1 MSHTVF
7 STWLSVPLLAL
18 GLLGATAS
26 VAANGLTQSHV
37 QVRGA
42 ANVEVAPDALRMTV
56 RINELSQ
63 EVSTAKTTIE
73 ARTRQFVEALKK
85 LGVAG
90 RDITTQPLSIQQDYD
105 YSKSPRELLGVNVSR
120 TITLVLRDLKRYSEL
135 SAALV
140 DAKITDTQGSEFF
153 LTNEDELR
161 NQVQLAAMK
170 DARKRAEALAA
181 AEGRKVTGLWSA
193 NATFGGG
200 SARFEM
206 MADAAPQAAMLKT
219 SRAPANDVFESG
231 VLRVDGEITAIYL
244 LD

>member
-1 MSHTVF
+1 SQRKRFMSHTVF

-26 VAANGLTQSHV
+26 VAANGLTQPHV

-63 EVSTAKTTIE
+63 DVSTAKTTIE

-120 TITLVLRDLKRYSEL
+120 T
-135 SAALV
+135 
-140 DAKITDTQGSEFF
+140 
-153 LTNEDELR
+153 
-161 NQVQLAAMK
+161 
-170 DARKRAEALAA
+170 
-181 AEGRKVTGLWSA
+181 
-193 NATFGGG
+193 
-200 SARFEM
+200 
-206 MADAAPQAAMLKT
+206 
-219 SRAPANDVFESG
+219 
-231 VLRVDGEITAIYL
+231 
-244 LD
+244 